1 MTLPRLHT
9 ILNHPPSISR
19 PRKPAVL
26 DIANLLCSEE
36 NDQPTPISPYW
47 ESSSPTSSSAPS
59 RLSSP
64 VHMHDDPWFA
74 HRRPSREVGLD
85 MASSSS
91 ATTASKRPTAF
102 KNPSERSFHSYS
114 PSPPESY
121 LNRSPSPYQ
130 SPSHSPRYSASIK
143 AKRKRASAG
152 QLDVLNRVFAQTFF
166 PSTEMRNEL
175 AKQLGMSPRTVQ
187 IWFQNKRQ
195 SIRTKERDRS
205 SVKGSKRDEGHF
217 HHSLPTP
224 PLSSNLDGANGY
236 LDATP

>member
-9 ILNHPPSISR
+9 ILNPPSISR

-36 NDQPTPISPYW
+36 NAQPTPISPYW
-47 ESSSPTSSSAPS
+47 ESSPTSSSAPS
-59 RLSSP
+59 RRSSP
-64 VHMHDDPWFA
+64 VQIQDDPWSA
-74 HRRPSREVGLD
+74 HRRPSREVGID
-85 MASSSS
+85 MASSSW
-91 ATTASKRPTAF
+91 TTSKRLTAF
-102 KNPSERSFHSYS
+102 KNPSERSFHSYT

-130 SPSHSPRYSASIK
+130 SPSHSPRYSTSIK

-152 QLDVLNRVFAQTFF
+152 QLDVLNRVFTQTFF

-205 SVKGSKRDEGHF
+205 SVKGSKRDDGHF